1 MRVVRMLH
9 RAALAAFVLLLAALT
24 LCALALTAQNGVGD
38 NRMLQVVTLARQPFL
53 KSLSLSLCMLAALAG
68 IHVLLEKIGGVRL
81 NAGLCALWLAAGGVW
96 IWAIGMRQLSRSDP
110 KRTRQLRLLN
120 TSAKT
125 LRLAYRTDSG
135 HLALSGPGEIA
146 PGKEAVLEFTLDP
159 RNMPDGQFVL
169 KCTVSTQD
177 EEIPVEVKGKIVGR

>member
-1 MRVVRMLH
+1 MLH

-81 NAGLCALWLAAGGVW
+81 NAGLCALWLAAAVFW
-96 IWAIGMRQLSRSDP
+96 IWAIGQRQRADA
-110 KRTRQLRLLN
+110 QLVMADA
-120 TSAKT
+120 S
-125 LRLAYRTDSG
+125 
-135 HLALSGPGEIA
+135 
-146 PGKEAVLEFTLDP
+146 
-159 RNMPDGQFVL
+159 
-169 KCTVSTQD
+169 
-177 EEIPVEVKGKIVGR
+177 PVCAGAITAR

>member
-1 MRVVRMLH
+1 MLH

-81 NAGLCALWLAAGGVW
+81 NAGLCALWLAAAVFW
-96 IWAIGMRQLSRSDP
+96 IWAIGMRQRADA
-110 KRTRQLRLLN
+110 QLVMADAGQFARG
-120 TSAKT
+120 
-125 LRLAYRTDSG
+125 YYG
-135 HLALSGPGEIA
+135 ALSEDYLQVYTYQLGLCLPLH
-146 PGKEAVLEFTLDP
+146 VLAKLFSGAALGQLDFCGA
-159 RNMPDGQFVL
+159 MPQCGAGH
-169 KCTVSTQD
+169 CRR
-177 EEIPVEVKGKIVGR
+177 GRAGGAGTGDI